1 MEINGKK
8 AGAGRPVYIVAEL
21 SANHGGSF
29 DHAAETIRAAAA
41 AGADAIKVQTYTADT
56 VTIDCRNEYFMIRG
70 GTLWDGCNLY
80 DLYKQA
86 YTPWE
91 WHAGL
96 QQVAHDAAAGSL
108 IRRRGLFS

>member
-41 AGADAIKVQTYTADT
+41 GADAIKVQR
-56 VTIDCRNEYFMIRG
+56 IQRG
-70 GTLWDGCNLY
+70 
-80 DLYKQA
+80 K
-86 YTPWE
+86 
-91 WHAGL
+91 
-96 QQVAHDAAAGSL
+96 AATKEF
-108 IRRRGLFS
+108 IRRFIPLRAG